1 MSIIRSVS
9 RKVSG
14 LGSFDSRNAGCEGE
28 TGLDK
33 YRRILVV
40 ERHQDVVDR
49 VTSLLEGN
57 AYIVTSTV
65 SDDVALDLA
74 GSADF
79 DALVIGSGMPHS
91 DMAYLREEVRR
102 RKPGIE
108 IVVSHGTES
117 VLTLLRQ
124 AFKDA

>member
-1 MSIIRSVS
+1 M
-9 RKVSG
+9 
-14 LGSFDSRNAGCEGE
+14 
-28 TGLDK
+28 DK

-49 VTSLLEGN
+49 VTSLLESN
-57 AYIVTSTV
+57 AYIVTSTTN
-65 SDDVALDLA
+65 DDVALDLA

-108 IVVSHGTES
+108 IVVSHGPDS

>member
-1 MSIIRSVS
+1 M
-9 RKVSG
+9 
-14 LGSFDSRNAGCEGE
+14 
-28 TGLDK
+28 DK

-40 ERHQDVVDR
+40 GRDQDVVDR
-49 VTSLLEGN
+49 VTKLLESN
-57 AYIVTSTV
+57 AYIVTSTTN
-65 SDDVALDLA
+65 DDVALDLA

-79 DALVIGSGMPHS
+79 DALVIGDGVPHS

-108 IVVSHGTES
+108 IVVSHGPDS

-124 AFKDA
+124 TFKDA

>member
-1 MSIIRSVS
+1 MRSV
-9 RKVSG
+9 RQEVSG

-28 TGLDK
+28 TELDN

-49 VTSLLEGN
+49 VTSILESN
-57 AYIVTSTV
+57 AFIVTSTMN
-65 SDDVALDLA
+65 DDVALDLA
-74 GSADF
+74 GSAGF
-79 DALVIGSGMPHS
+79 DAMVIGGGVPHS

-102 RKPGIE
+102 HQPDIE
-108 IVVSHGTES
+108 VVVSHSPDS

-124 AFKDA
+124 AFKDT